1 MGKTTK
7 IQKEMMMALK
17 EKQTERKEAL
27 SLLLSALKAKA
38 KDKREDLTEAEEDAI
53 IKKEIKQTRE
63 TMDAAPADRTDIR
76 EQCQFRLSVYQE
88 FAPEEMGEE
97 QIRALVQQVLGQLG
111 LTAPTMRDKGPVM
124 KNLMPLVK
132 GKADG
137 KLVNQ
142 IVGEMLGA

>member
-1 MGKTTK
+1 MAKTK
-7 IQKEMMMALK
+7 EIQKEMMMALK
-17 EKQTERKEAL
+17 EKQIERKEAL
-27 SLLLSALKAKA
+27 SLLLSA
-38 KDKREDLTEAEEDAI
+38 DKREDLTEAEEDAI

-63 TMDAAPADRTDIR
+63 TMDAAPADRADIR

-97 QIRALVQQVLGQLG
+97 QIRALVQQVLDQLG
-111 LTAPTMRDKGPVM
+111 LTEPTMRDKGPVM

>member
-63 TMDAAPADRTDIR
+63 TMDAAPTDRADIR

-97 QIRALVQQVLGQLG
+97 QIRALVQQVLDQLG

>member
-1 MGKTTK
+1 MEKTAK

-63 TMDAAPADRTDIR
+63 TMDAAPADRADIR

-88 FAPEEMGEE
+88 FAPEEMGED
-97 QIRALVQQVLGQLG
+97 QIRALVQQVLDQLG